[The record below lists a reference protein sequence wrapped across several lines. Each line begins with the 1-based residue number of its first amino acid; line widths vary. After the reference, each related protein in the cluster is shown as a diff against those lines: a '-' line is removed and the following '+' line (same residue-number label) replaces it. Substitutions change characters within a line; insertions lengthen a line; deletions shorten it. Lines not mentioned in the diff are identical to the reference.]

1 MDWLDLQAI
10 LISGLVLGSMYALM
24 ATGLSLVW
32 GTLRVFNFAHG
43 SLMMMGAYLAWT
55 VSNHRGL
62 DLGLALGV
70 VGAVTGLF
78 LLGVIIYQTLV
89 RPYMKRPNL
98 VLIAVITT
106 LAGSIFLDNS
116 AHLIWGP
123 RMKRLPRLVEGS
135 VGLLGANV
143 SAQEA
148 LVIILAPL
156 ILAILALFLKRT
168 KLGLAIRGVEQ
179 NRDSALLLGVNVSG
193 IYALTWGLSAAL
205 AAVAGIILGSIRFIT
220 PTMGG
225 DPLMRSFMVVIL
237 GGLGSMYGTM
247 TAAYIVGLLEAV
259 CMLVLGLYGTPPIL
273 FLVMV
278 LVLVFK
284 PTGLFGEKD

>member
-55 VSNHRGL
+55 VCHRRGL

-70 VGAVTGLF
+70 AAAVTGLF
-78 LLGVIIYQTLV
+78 LLGVIIFHTLV

-123 RMKRLPRLVEGS
+123 RMKRLPRLVDGS

-148 LVIILAPL
+148 LVIILAPA

-205 AAVAGIILGSIRFIT
+205 AAVAGIILGSIRFVT

-284 PTGLFGEKD
+284 PTGLFGEKE